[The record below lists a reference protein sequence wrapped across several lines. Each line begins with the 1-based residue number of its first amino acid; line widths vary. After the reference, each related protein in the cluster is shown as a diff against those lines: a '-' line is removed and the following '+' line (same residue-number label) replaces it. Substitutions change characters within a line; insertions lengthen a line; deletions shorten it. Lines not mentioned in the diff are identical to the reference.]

1 MKQLTLKIIEHPK
14 QNLSKLGNE
23 KCGHV
28 NVEPQVSGR
37 NRRSAISRHQ
47 ESSRSSS
54 RLRSG
59 QVERRTDFGLPES
72 GFPTQS
78 RNVSGSEG
86 KPDRCVQRKNRRQRE
101 GLRRIAVRL
110 YDDNEVCI
118 GRLSQRSTRGIKSKI
133 NLIQKS
139 NFQRILLD

>member
-1 MKQLTLKIIEHPK
+1 LKQLTLKITEHPK
-14 QNLSKLGNE
+14 QNLSKLGNK
-23 KCGHV
+23 KCGDV
-28 NVEPQVSGR
+28 NVEPKISGG

-47 ESSRSSS
+47 ESSRPSS

-72 GFPTQS
+72 GFPAQS

-86 KPDRCVQRKNRRQRE
+86 KPDCCVQRKNRRQRE
-101 GLRRIAVRL
+101 GLRRTALRL

-118 GRLSQRSTRGIKSKI
+118 GGVSEGSTRGIESRFHI
-133 NLIQKS
+133 S
-139 NFQRILLD
+139 ES